1 MLKKILKSLSVV
13 SLIGLPTVGAAGCQS
28 TATVDDDSTSLSS
41 VDDPAFV
48 GDRTAELVVLG
59 MPCPFCV
66 QNVESQ
72 LTRVVGVERV
82 AVELAT
88 GRVRVLLSEEGAA
101 LEDDLVSAVKASGF
115 TLDQIEMPR

>member
-1 MLKKILKSLSVV
+1 MLKKILKSLPMVSVF
-13 SLIGLPTVGAAGCQS
+13 GLPMVVAAGCQG
-28 TATVDDDSTSLSS
+28 TPTVDDEATSLSS
-41 VDDPAFV
+41 MDDAAFV

-72 LTRVVGVERV
+72 LTNVAGVERV

-88 GRVRVLLSEEGAA
+88 GRVRVLLEQEHPASQA
-101 LEDDLVSAVKASGF
+101 DLVSAVKASGF
-115 TLDQIEMPR
+115 TLDQIEMP